1 MGMAGSNTPWHHRW
15 FCLAQLVQLFVRRSC
30 KFACEV
36 GLSPGVCD
44 ITFHVTYGSRGILV
58 ALVGYCG
65 LDNSYPLFCDPVM
78 ISATA
83 GGLLMVYVS
92 LLVFFVSLL
101 IVYVIGIYVTIRFV
115 GAVFIYNYTEFGGQP
130 VDTSPFVCIAF
141 YFQDL

>member
-1 MGMAGSNTPWHHRW
+1 M
-15 FCLAQLVQLFVRRSC
+15 
-30 KFACEV
+30 
-36 GLSPGVCD
+36 
-44 ITFHVTYGSRGILV
+44 V

-101 IVYVIGIYVTIRFV
+101 IVYVVGIYVTIRFV
-115 GAVFIYNYTEFGGQP
+115 GAVFI
-130 VDTSPFVCIAF
+130 
-141 YFQDL
+141 LH